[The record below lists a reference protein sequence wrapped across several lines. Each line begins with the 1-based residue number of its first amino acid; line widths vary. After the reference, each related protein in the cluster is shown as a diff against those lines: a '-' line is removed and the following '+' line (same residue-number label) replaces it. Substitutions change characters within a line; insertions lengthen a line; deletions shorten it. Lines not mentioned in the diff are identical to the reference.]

1 MDLSQRFALVQVGHL
16 IKIHQLSIG
25 THYNIF
31 GAEFV
36 TTRLGSTVALHLRD
50 ERNPAQSYYIYLPKR
65 YAKAFTAKDI
75 EDINNDRVW
84 WALVSN
90 GPDPITK
97 TFSLSIV

>member
-1 MDLSQRFALVQVGHL
+1 M
-16 IKIHQLSIG
+16 SIG

-36 TTRLGSTVALHLRD
+36 TTRLGSTVALHIRD
-50 ERNPAQSYYIYLPKR
+50 ERNTAQTYYIYLPKR

-75 EDINNDRVW
+75 EDINNDKVW

-97 TFSLSIV
+97 TISLSIV